1 MHTRLALTAFLLSLS
16 FTAAPT
22 FAATPV
28 ATVNG
33 VAIAQS
39 ALDTALAQA
48 QARGAA
54 DTPQLRQAL
63 KSQLI
68 ALELLR
74 QEAAKQLSSED
85 AEVQAAVQQARDNA
99 MVQKYLRTAVKPKP
113 VAEADIQAQYDK
125 IVSALGPQ
133 EYKARLIQTS
143 DEAAAKMVLTELKAG
158 KPFDQLAQQHSKAP
172 SAQTGGALE
181 WVSFKLPL
189 AEGAT
194 QGFPLPIAE
203 KLTQLKAGMVSADPI
218 AWQGGWYVVKLDQ
231 VRATQIPEFAKVKP
245 TLQRMLAQK
254 EIERAS
260 AELVAGL
267 VKAAKIQ

>member
-1 MHTRLALTAFLLSLS
+1 MHTRLTLTAFLLSLS
-16 FTAAPT
+16 FAALPT
-22 FAATPV
+22 FADTPV

-39 ALDTALAQA
+39 ALATALAQA
-48 QARGAA
+48 QSRGAA

-68 ALELLR
+68 ARELLR
-74 QEAAKQLSSED
+74 QEAARQLSSDD
-85 AEVQAAVQQARDNA
+85 AEVQAAVSQARDIA

-113 VAEADIQAQYDK
+113 VTEADIRAQYEK

-133 EYKARLIQTS
+133 EYKARLIQTA
-143 DEAAAKMVLTELKAG
+143 DQAAAKVVLTELKAG
-158 KPFDQLAQQHSKAP
+158 KPFDQLARQYSKAP
-172 SAQTGGALE
+172 SAQEGGALE

-189 AEGAT
+189 VEGAT
-194 QGFPLPIAE
+194 QGYPLPIAE
-203 KLTQLKAGMVSADPI
+203 KLTQLKAGMVSADAI
-218 AWQGGWYVVKLDQ
+218 AWQGSWYVLKLDQ
-231 VRATQIPEFAKVKP
+231 VRATQIPEFDKVKP
-245 TLQRMLAQK
+245 TLTKMLTQI
-254 EIERAS
+254 EVERAS